1 MPNIEIFI
9 VQGYSDQQKSALIS
23 AATQATV
30 EAINAPIDS
39 VRVWL
44 SEIPAT
50 DFGVAGKPLVDSTS

>member
-9 VQGYSDQQKSALIS
+9 VRGYSDQQKCALIA

-44 SEIPAT
+44 SEIPAS
-50 DFGVAGKPLVDSTS
+50 DFGVAGKPFADSAS